1 MSSPSAG
8 RATPLPDILAR
19 IVETKERE
27 VEELRPRE
35 AHLRQLAED
44 APPPRDF
51 RGALR
56 PAHGRVALIA
66 EVKRRSPGAGAIR
79 PDLDPVEQARSYEAG
94 GAAALSILTD
104 RDYFQGSLEDLGTVR
119 ETVEI
124 PALRKDF
131 LIDSAQIQEARAAGA
146 DAILLI
152 VRILDDVRLRE
163 LREEAESL
171 GMAALVEVHDEAE
184 LERALAS
191 GAGIVG
197 INNRDLRT
205 FRTDLAVTRRLAPLV
220 PPGVILV
227 SESGMSGPEQVAEV
241 GAMGADAVL
250 VGEALVRASDPS
262 TLARE
267 LAGQSRGVRTQEG
280 NGEQEPGAR
289 QGPAT
294 GQALGAGQGSG
305 A

>member
-1 MSSPSAG
+1 MSSPSTG
-8 RATPLPDILAR
+8 RSASLPDILAR
-19 IVETKERE
+19 IVETKRRE

-35 AHLRQLAED
+35 ADVRGLARG

-51 RGALR
+51 RSALR
-56 PAHGRVALIA
+56 PGQGRVALIA

-79 PDLDPVEQARSYEAG
+79 PDMDPVEQARSYESG
-94 GAAALSILTD
+94 GAAALSVLTD
-104 RDYFQGSLEDLGTVR
+104 QDYFQGSLDDLVAVR
-119 ETVEI
+119 EAVGI
-124 PALRKDF
+124 PVLRKDF
-131 LIDSAQIQEARAAGA
+131 IIDSAQIQEARAAGA

-152 VRILDDVRLRE
+152 VRILDDGPLRD

-205 FRTDLAVTRRLAPLV
+205 FKTELTVTRRLAPLV

-250 VGEALVRASDPS
+250 VGEALVRAPDPAA
-262 TLARE
+262 LARL
-267 LAGQSRGVRTQEG
+267 LAGQSRSART
-280 NGEQEPGAR
+280 GAEV
-289 QGPAT
+289 
-294 GQALGAGQGSG
+294 
-305 A
+305 

>member
-1 MSSPSAG
+1 MSSPPAG
-8 RATPLPDILAR
+8 RATALPDILAR

-35 AHLRQLAED
+35 ADLRHLAGD

-56 PAHGRVALIA
+56 PTHGRVALIA

-79 PDLDPVEQARSYEAG
+79 PDLDPVEQARAYEAG

-104 RDYFQGSLEDLGTVR
+104 RDYFQGSLDDLGAVRGTVG
-119 ETVEI
+119 I

-152 VRILDDVRLRE
+152 VGILDDIRLRE

-171 GMAALVEVHDEAE
+171 GMAALVEVHDETE
-184 LERALAS
+184 LERALSS

-220 PPGVILV
+220 PSGVILV

-250 VGEALVRASDPS
+250 VGEALVRAPDPS
-262 TLARE
+262 ALARE
-267 LAGQSRGVRTQEG
+267 LAGQPRR
-280 NGEQEPGAR
+280 AR
-289 QGPAT
+289 AQAGGDDQGP
-294 GQALGAGQGSG
+294 QAAHGSSAGRGLETEQGSG